1 MQDISTVP
9 TTTEAQPVSST
20 ALELYSQHKSGAQWF
35 YAIAI
40 VSVLNTLISL
50 SGSSWSFIVG
60 LGSTQLIDLMAQI
73 FKEEAVLSTALI
85 TTIALS
91 ADALL
96 VGMFALWGLLAKKG
110 HAWAYIVGMVLYA
123 LDGLIFVVA
132 QEWLSVAFH
141 AFALWGLFRG
151 VRALLQLKRLA
162 RSGA

>member
-9 TTTEAQPVSST
+9 TTPEAQPVSST
-20 ALELYSQHKSGAQWF
+20 ALELYSHHKSGAQWF
-35 YAIAI
+35 YAIAV

-60 LGSTQLIDLMAQI
+60 LGSTQLIDVMAQI
-73 FKEEAVLSTALI
+73 FKEEAVLSAALI

-132 QEWLSVAFH
+132 AEWLSVAFH